1 MKATINQSAED
12 VKDYIVDRIY
22 KNGLR
27 RGYKAVAVANAGI
40 VDLAEL
46 RICATESGTAYA
58 AFWLYTNP
66 GWANGTGKAAGYG
79 YHKPSAAAQAAM
91 KAAGVQ
97 LSDDIA
103 GRGYDAIKDAMQ
115 AVGELAAEI
124 QGVTTSVFVVEVS
137 A

>member
-1 MKATINQSAED
+1 MKATINQSAD
-12 VKDYIVDRIY
+12 AAKGYIVDRIY

-27 RGYKAVAVANAGI
+27 RGYKAVAVVNASI
-40 VDLAEL
+40 IELAEL

-58 AFWLYTNP
+58 AFWLYANP
-66 GWANGTGKAAGYG
+66 GWASGTGKAAGYG
-79 YHKPSAAAQAAM
+79 YHKPSAAAQNAM
-91 KAAGVQ
+91 ETAGVQ

-124 QGVTTSVFVVEVS
+124 QGVTAPVFVVEVY